1 MKKKGSE
8 NEQNDCMW
16 PLSRIR
22 MEMQNKFGLYAIYM
36 FLLILIKQYVTI
48 LLRLTSK
55 QYEKERNPNFKLKC
69 VGEMKHIDEID
80 IFRR

>member
-8 NEQNDCMW
+8 NEQNDCMS
-16 PLSRIR
+16 PLPRIR
-22 MEMQNKFGLYAIYM
+22 MEMQNKFGLYAFYM
-36 FLLILIKQYVTI
+36 LLLILIKQYVMI

-55 QYEKERNPNFKLKC
+55 QYENERNANFKLKC